1 MKAEFI
7 AGPRGDLFILYL
19 PPVPGAPDHGDLI
32 FVPPFAE
39 EMNRSR
45 AVVLAQARALGQA
58 GMGVLVLD
66 LYGTG
71 DSDGGFADARWET
84 WREDIRAA
92 AAWLRERGRDR
103 IGLWG
108 LRLGGLLALD
118 TLYDDPHGF
127 RQVVLWEP
135 VVSGKAYMDQF
146 LRIGVAQGIES
157 GGRSVSL
164 DEMRLK
170 LSRTEPVEVAGYVI
184 SRILTHAI
192 DRSDL
197 IELAEA
203 LRIPVTWIDCAP
215 PSPERRA
222 LVEDAGRACAA
233 NAASLDYLTVRSPPF
248 WAVLNGTADPQLAA
262 ATVDAVVSRHEAG

>member
-7 AGPRGDLFILYL
+7 AGPRGDLFTLYL
-19 PPVPGAPDHGDLI
+19 PPDPGAPDRGDLI

-45 AVVLAQARALGQA
+45 AVVLAQARALRQA
-58 GMGVLVLD
+58 GVGVLVLD

-92 AAWLRERGRDR
+92 GAWLRERGRDR
-103 IGLWG
+103 VGLWG

-118 TLYDDPHGF
+118 TMFDDPLGF

-135 VVSGKAYMDQF
+135 VASGKAYMDQF
-146 LRIGVAQGIES
+146 LRIGVAEGIES

-170 LSRTEPVEVAGYVI
+170 LSRTEPVEVAGYVV
-184 SRILTHAI
+184 SRILTHAV

-197 IELAEA
+197 LELAEA
-203 LRIPVTWIDCAP
+203 VRVPATWIDCAP
-215 PSPERRA
+215 PSAERLA
-222 LVEDAGRACAA
+222 LIEDAGRACASNGA
-233 NAASLDYLTVRSPPF
+233 RLDHLTVRSQPF
-248 WAVLNGTADPQLAA
+248 WSVLNAAADPRLIE
-262 ATVDAVVSRHEAG
+262 ATVNALVSRDAAG

>member
-7 AGPRGDLFILYL
+7 AGPRGDLFTLYL
-19 PPVPGAPDHGDLI
+19 PPDRGAADRGDLI
-32 FVPPFAE
+32 FIPPFAE

-45 AVVLAQARALGQA
+45 PVVLAQARALQRA
-58 GMGVLVLD
+58 GVGVLVLD

-92 AAWLRERGRDR
+92 GAWLRARGRER
-103 IGLWG
+103 VGLWG

-118 TLYDDPHGF
+118 TMFDDPLGF
-127 RQVVLWEP
+127 EHLLLWEP
-135 VVSGKAYMDQF
+135 VASGKAYMDQF
-146 LRIGVAQGIES
+146 LRIGVAEGMES

-170 LSRTEPVEVAGYVI
+170 LSRTEPVEVAGYVV
-184 SRILTHAI
+184 SRILTHAV

-197 IELAEA
+197 LELAEA
-203 LRIPVTWIDCAP
+203 VRVPMTWIDCAP
-215 PSPERRA
+215 PSAQRLA
-222 LVEDAGRACAA
+222 LIEDAGRICTA
-233 NAASLDYLTVRSPPF
+233 NGARLDHLTVRTPPF
-248 WAVLNGTADPQLAA
+248 WSLLDAIADPLLSE
-262 ATVDAVVSRHEAG
+262 ATVSAVVSRRAAG

>member
-7 AGPRGDLFILYL
+7 AGPRGDLFALYL
-19 PPVPGAPDHGDLI
+19 PPDPGSPDHGDLI

-45 AVVLAQARALGQA
+45 AVVLAHARAFNRAGLGI
-58 GMGVLVLD
+58 LVLD

-92 AAWLRERGRDR
+92 GGWLRARGRDT

-118 TLYDDPHGF
+118 TMFDDPLGF
-127 RQVVLWEP
+127 RQLVLWEP
-135 VVSGKAYMDQF
+135 VTSGTAYMDQF
-146 LRIGVAQGIES
+146 LRIGVAEGMES
-157 GGRSVSL
+157 GGRSITL

-170 LSRTEPVEVAGYVI
+170 LSRTEPVEVAGYVV

-197 IELAEA
+197 LELIEAV
-203 LRIPVTWIDCAP
+203 RVPVTWIDCAQP
-215 PSPERRA
+215 TAQRLA
-222 LVEDAGRACAA
+222 LIEDAGRACAA
-233 NAASLDYLTVRSPPF
+233 NGALFDYVPVRTAPFWSVTNASAEPPF
-248 WAVLNGTADPQLAA
+248 AEAVIG
-262 ATVDAVVSRHEAG
+262 AVVSRHAAG